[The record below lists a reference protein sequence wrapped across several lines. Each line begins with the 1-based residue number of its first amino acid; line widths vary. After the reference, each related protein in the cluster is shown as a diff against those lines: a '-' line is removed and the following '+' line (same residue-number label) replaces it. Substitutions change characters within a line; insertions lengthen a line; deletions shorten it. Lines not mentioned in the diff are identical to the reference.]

1 MRARLHHNLK
11 RLAKI
16 SLQNIGRNL
25 LLSVATAVMMGLIL
39 FIFNVIM
46 VLNVLTE
53 ATIDKVGQKVDLI
66 LYLKDDTTE
75 YDISQMLTD
84 IKTLSEV
91 KSVAY
96 TSKDEA
102 LKKFLSEYPE
112 KADPFTNY
120 GIANPLPAN
129 LKIITGKPEDHD
141 IVTSHIKASP
151 YGKFMENVESANEN
165 QEIIAR
171 LVSVTGF
178 IQKLIFGVIITF
190 IFGSL
195 LIIINAIHL
204 SIFTR
209 KTEIQIMQLVGAN
222 PNMIRFPF
230 IFEGI
235 VYSLIAVFFSFSLL
249 SIFMEGSQLSGI
261 AAFSENFHPWIL
273 FISELIGSIVIGI
286 ISSMVALNYYL
297 KRTLILEN
305 S

>member
-1 MRARLHHNLK
+1 MRIRLHHNFE

-46 VLNVLTE
+46 VLNVLTQ
-53 ATIDKVGQKVDLI
+53 ATMEKIGEKVDLI
-66 LYLKDDTTE
+66 LYLSDDALPFEIDKMVKDIE
-75 YDISQMLTD
+75 SIPVV
-84 IKTLSEV
+84 E
-91 KSVAY
+91 SVVY
-96 TSKDEA
+96 TSKEQA
-102 LKKFLSEYPE
+102 LSGFLSEYPD

-120 GIANPLPAN
+120 GIANPLPGN
-129 LKIITGKPEDHD
+129 IKIITDEPENHG
-141 IVTSHIKASP
+141 IVSEYIQKSDYSKYLTDSDNS
-151 YGKFMENVESANEN
+151 NEN
-165 QEIIAR
+165 QEIVTR
-171 LVSVTGF
+171 LISVTNF
-178 IQKLIFGVIITF
+178 TQKLIFGVIITF

-209 KTEIQIMQLVGAN
+209 RLEIQIMQLVGAN

-235 VYSLIAVFFSFSLL
+235 VYSLIAVLFSFTLL
-249 SIFMEGSQLSGI
+249 TVFLEGSELTSL
-261 AAFSENFHPWIL
+261 ANFKENFHPFWL
-273 FISELIGSIVIGI
+273 FGSELVGSIAIGVT
-286 ISSMVALNYYL
+286 SSYIALNYYL
-297 KRTLILEN
+297 RN